1 MVDNLDPI
9 YKNITKDEAREKWIG
24 ILKDNPTTAINAYH
38 DALCKDQKENGYCDL
53 LKLFRIL
60 GALEEIKN
68 QRDNPNQL
76 KNEFKKLKDTVIN
89 SLPTEQQKVLEE
101 KARLTVENEKLK
113 EENKKEKKDLEQIN
127 EEVYKLRGNIENLS
141 VNKRQLD
148 KLQEALEQ
156 LGKITIE

>member
-89 SLPTEQQKVLEE
+89 SLPKEQKKVLEE
-101 KARLTVENEKLK
+101 KVKLTEENEKLK

-127 EEVYKLRGNIENLS
+127 EEVDKLRENIKNLFADGL
-141 VNKRQLD
+141 NL
-148 KLQEALEQ
+148 KLEEALKQ
-156 LGKITIE
+156 LGKINN

>member
-127 EEVYKLRGNIENLS
+127 EEVEKLRENIENLS